1 MAFRSYAEHQH
12 QNGPG
17 GGTEAVNLPKGGL
30 LPRLGGVLFWGA
42 ENLSLMTLIA
52 FRCSSELIWHSN
64 LHAKMAP
71 ACVAPEPLGLPQ
83 SGSE

>member
-1 MAFRSYAEHQH
+1 MSGMAFRSYAEHQH

-42 ENLSLMTLIA
+42 ENLSLMSLMVPMPITI
-52 FRCSSELIWHSN
+52 N
-64 LHAKMAP
+64 L
-71 ACVAPEPLGLPQ
+71 
-83 SGSE
+83 GSEIDR

>member
-1 MAFRSYAEHQH
+1 MVPKLEHQH
-12 QNGPG
+12 QNGPD
-17 GGTEAVNLPKGGL
+17 GGT
-30 LPRLGGVLFWGA
+30 PRPSTSLKEVYSPDWGGVSFWGA